1 MSEPRRD
8 RAAARQWRVS
18 AEGVSSVTTR
28 AEWKR
33 KYALPHTLSLRG
45 AKRRGNPFPFH
56 AARKTYCCLEKRR
69 IPTTRLRC
77 KFANWSRD
85 GGIPRFIDLPPSPFR
100 ENDSGFLYPAFSF
113 PYWHSLSPVKFKLPA
128 LPGLSRAGQ
137 VLSMPRNNQRSVKSE
152 KTGDDAVSAEQLNS
166 LLVDGVKDFLSGGF
180 ASEQRLELRH
190 DDLVHDEL
198 CIG

>member
-33 KYALPHTLSLRG
+33 KCTLPHTLSLRG

-100 ENDSGFLYPAFSF
+100 ENDSGFLYPAFLF
-113 PYWHSLSPVKFKLPA
+113 PIGTLCPPSNLNYLPHPA
-128 LPGLSRAGQ
+128 SAGQ
-137 VLSMPRNNQRSVKSE
+137 GRYYLCLGIISDQSNQRRPVTMPSAPNSSTAFSLMAS
-152 KTGDDAVSAEQLNS
+152 KTS
-166 LLVDGVKDFLSGGF
+166 
-180 ASEQRLELRH
+180 
-190 DDLVHDEL
+190 
-198 CIG
+198 